1 MYSNFGE
8 IVDLSIKSNK
18 ELYEIILEW
27 EMLENGQ
34 DQEKLI
40 SFTENIFNEMI
51 DSYKSKL
58 KNPDLS
64 LTGWSGFNTNKYN
77 NYKNDGKSLMN
88 NLFSKALL
96 VSLSTSENNA
106 NMGKIVACPT
116 AGSSGVVPG
125 VLISLYE
132 EKDIPKEKI
141 VQSLIIAGAIG
152 EFISKK
158 STLSGAA
165 GGCQAEIGSA
175 CSMAA
180 GAAVNALGGTP
191 KQVENAAALA
201 LKFLMGLVC
210 DPVGGFVEVPC
221 IKRNPAASILALT
234 SAEMALSGIE
244 SMIPFDE
251 VTKAMAKVGRSMH
264 EDLKETGKGGIA
276 ATKTAKE
283 LLSAFT
289 HNHI

>member
-1 MYSNFGE
+1 MYSNFSE
-8 IVDLSIKSNK
+8 LVDLAVKSEK
-18 ELYEIILEW
+18 PLYKIILEW

-34 DQEKLI
+34 DQDELI
-40 SFTENIFNEMI
+40 SFTENIFDEMI
-51 DSYKSKL
+51 KSYNYKL
-58 KNPDLS
+58 NNDDLS
-64 LTGWSGFNTNKYN
+64 LTGWSGFNTKKYN
-77 NYKNDGKSLMN
+77 TYRKNNKSIMN

-106 NMGKIVACPT
+106 NMGRIVACPT

-132 EKDIPKEKI
+132 EKNIEKSKI
-141 VQSLIIAGAIG
+141 IESLIIAGAIG

-180 GAAVNALGGTP
+180 GAAVNALGGSP
-191 KQVENAAALA
+191 KQVENSAALS

-234 SAEMALSGIE
+234 SAEMALSGIQ
-244 SMIPFDE
+244 SVIPFDE
-251 VTKAMAKVGRSMH
+251 VAQAMAKVGRSMH

-276 ATKTAKE
+276 ATKTAKKI
-283 LLSAFT
+283 LSTFT
-289 HNHI
+289 NNHI

>member
-8 IVDLSIKSNK
+8 IVDLSIKSEK
-18 ELYEIILEW
+18 KLYQTILEW

-34 DQEKLI
+34 DQDELL
-40 SFTENIFNEMI
+40 SFTENIFNVMLE
-51 DSYKSKL
+51 SYKYKL
-58 KNPDLS
+58 NNDELS
-64 LTGWSGFNTNKYN
+64 LTGWSGFNTKKYLT
-77 NYKNDGKSLMN
+77 YKNSGKSLMN

-96 VSLSTSENNA
+96 AALSISENNA
-106 NMGKIVACPT
+106 SMGKIVACPT

-132 EKDIPKEKI
+132 EKNISKEKI
-141 VQSLIIAGAIG
+141 VQSLIVAGAIG

-158 STLSGAA
+158 ATLSGAA

-180 GAAVNALGGTP
+180 GATVNALGGSP

-234 SAEMALSGIE
+234 AAEMSLSGIE

-251 VTKAMAKVGRSMH
+251 VAKAMAKVGRSMH

-283 LLSAFT
+283 LLAAFK
-289 HNHI
+289 HDHI

>member
-1 MYSNFGE
+1 MYSNFSE
-8 IVDLSIKSNK
+8 LVDLAVKSEK
-18 ELYEIILEW
+18 PLYKIILEW

-34 DQEKLI
+34 DQDELI
-40 SFTENIFNEMI
+40 SFTENIFDEMI
-51 DSYKSKL
+51 KSYNYKL
-58 KNPDLS
+58 NNDDLS
-64 LTGWSGFNTNKYN
+64 LTGWSGFNTKKYN
-77 NYKNDGKSLMN
+77 TYRKNNKSIMS

-106 NMGKIVACPT
+106 NMGRIVACPT

-132 EKDIPKEKI
+132 EKNIDKSKI
-141 VQSLIIAGAIG
+141 IESLIIAGAIG

-180 GAAVNALGGTP
+180 GAAVNALGGSP
-191 KQVENAAALA
+191 KQVENSAALS

-234 SAEMALSGIE
+234 SAEMALSGIQ
-244 SMIPFDE
+244 SVIPFDE
-251 VTKAMAKVGRSMH
+251 VAQAMAKVGRSMH

-276 ATKTAKE
+276 ATKTAKKI
-283 LLSAFT
+283 LSTFT
-289 HNHI
+289 NNHI

>member
-175 CSMAA
+175 SSMAA

>member
-1 MYSNFGE
+1 MYSNFSE
-8 IVDLSIKSNK
+8 LVDLAVKSEK
-18 ELYEIILEW
+18 PLYKIILEW

-34 DQEKLI
+34 DQDELI
-40 SFTENIFNEMI
+40 SFTENIFDEMI
-51 DSYKSKL
+51 KSYNYKL
-58 KNPDLS
+58 NNDDLS
-64 LTGWSGFNTNKYN
+64 LTGWSGFNTKKYN
-77 NYKNDGKSLMN
+77 TYRKNNKSIMN

-106 NMGKIVACPT
+106 NMGRIVACPT

-132 EKDIPKEKI
+132 EKNIDKSKI
-141 VQSLIIAGAIG
+141 IESLIIAGAIG

-180 GAAVNALGGTP
+180 GAAVNALGGSP
-191 KQVENAAALA
+191 KQVENSAALS

-234 SAEMALSGIE
+234 SAEMALSGIQ
-244 SMIPFDE
+244 SVIPFDE
-251 VTKAMAKVGRSMH
+251 VAQAMAKVGRSMH

-276 ATKTAKE
+276 ATKTAKKI
-283 LLSAFT
+283 LSTFT
-289 HNHI
+289 NNHI

>member
-8 IVDLSIKSNK
+8 IIDLSIKSKK

-34 DQEKLI
+34 DQDDLV
-40 SFTENIFNEMI
+40 SFTTNIFEEML
-51 DSYKSKL
+51 DSYKAKL
-58 KNPDLS
+58 KNDDLS
-64 LTGWSGFNTNKYN
+64 LTGWSGFNTKKYKIHKESGN
-77 NYKNDGKSLMN
+77 SIMND
-88 NLFSKALL
+88 LFSKSLL
-96 VSLSTSENNA
+96 AALSTSENNA

-116 AGSSGVVPG
+116 AGSAGVVPG

-132 EKDIPKEKI
+132 EKKIEKEKI

-180 GAAVNALGGTP
+180 GAAVNALGGSA
-191 KQVENAAALA
+191 KQVENASALA

-244 SMIPFDE
+244 SVIPFDE
-251 VTKAMAKVGRSMH
+251 VAQAMAKVGRSMN
-264 EDLKETGKGGIA
+264 EDLRETGKGGIA
-276 ATKTAKE
+276 ASKTAKKI
-283 LLSAFT
+283 LARFT
-289 HNHI
+289 QN

>member
-34 DQEKLI
+34 DQKELL

-58 KNPDLS
+58 NNSDLS

-77 NYKNDGKSLMN
+77 NYKQSGKSLMN
-88 NLFSKALL
+88 DLFSKALL

-132 EKDIPKEKI
+132 EKNIPKYKI

-244 SMIPFDE
+244 SMIPFDD
-251 VTKAMAKVGRSMH
+251 VTKAMAKVGRSMP

>member
-8 IVDLSIKSNK
+8 IIDLSIKSKK

-34 DQEKLI
+34 DQDDLV
-40 SFTENIFNEMI
+40 SFTTNIFEEML
-51 DSYKSKL
+51 DSYKAKL
-58 KNPDLS
+58 KNDDLS
-64 LTGWSGFNTNKYN
+64 LTGWSGFNTKKYKIHKESGN
-77 NYKNDGKSLMN
+77 SIMND
-88 NLFSKALL
+88 LFSKSLL
-96 VSLSTSENNA
+96 AALSTSENNA

-116 AGSSGVVPG
+116 AGSAGVVPG

-132 EKDIPKEKI
+132 EKKIEKEKI

-180 GAAVNALGGTP
+180 GAAVNALGGSA
-191 KQVENAAALA
+191 KQVENASALA

-244 SMIPFDE
+244 SVIPFDE
-251 VTKAMAKVGRSMH
+251 VAQAMAKVGRSMN
-264 EDLKETGKGGIA
+264 EDLRETGKGGIA
-276 ATKTAKE
+276 ASKTAKKI
-283 LLSAFT
+283 LARFT
-289 HNHI
+289 QNQI

>member
-34 DQEKLI
+34 DQEELI

>member
-8 IVDLSIKSNK
+8 IIDLSIKSKK

-34 DQEKLI
+34 DQDDLV
-40 SFTENIFNEMI
+40 SFTEKIFEEML
-51 DSYKSKL
+51 DSYKAKL
-58 KNPDLS
+58 DNDELS
-64 LTGWSGFNTNKYN
+64 LTGWSGFNTKKY
-77 NYKNDGKSLMN
+77 KDHKDSGKSIMN
-88 NLFSKALL
+88 KLFSKSLL
-96 VSLSTSENNA
+96 AALSTSENNA

-116 AGSSGVVPG
+116 AGSAGVVPG

-132 EKDIPKEKI
+132 EKNIPKEKI
-141 VQSLIIAGAIG
+141 VQSLVIAGAIG

-180 GAAVNALGGTP
+180 GAAVNALGGSA
-191 KQVENAAALA
+191 KQVENASALA

-234 SAEMALSGIE
+234 AAEMALSGIE
-244 SMIPFDE
+244 SVIPFDE
-251 VTKAMAKVGRSMH
+251 VAQAMAKVGRSMS
-264 EDLKETGKGGIA
+264 EDLRETGKGGIA
-276 ATKTAKE
+276 ASKTAKKI
-283 LLSAFT
+283 LSRFT
-289 HNHI
+289 QSQI

>member
-1 MYSNFGE
+1 MYSNFSE
-8 IVDLSIKSNK
+8 LVDLAVKSEK
-18 ELYEIILEW
+18 PLYKIILEW

-34 DQEKLI
+34 DQDELI
-40 SFTENIFNEMI
+40 SFTENIFDEMI
-51 DSYKSKL
+51 KSYNYKL
-58 KNPDLS
+58 NNDDLS
-64 LTGWSGFNTNKYN
+64 LTGWSGFNTKKYN
-77 NYKNDGKSLMN
+77 TYRKNKKSIMN

-106 NMGKIVACPT
+106 NMGRIVACPT

-132 EKDIPKEKI
+132 EKNIDKSKI
-141 VQSLIIAGAIG
+141 IESLIIAGAIG

-180 GAAVNALGGTP
+180 GAAVNALGGSP
-191 KQVENAAALA
+191 KQVENSAALS

-234 SAEMALSGIE
+234 SAEMALSGIQ
-244 SMIPFDE
+244 SVIPFDE
-251 VTKAMAKVGRSMH
+251 VAQAMAKVGRSMH

-276 ATKTAKE
+276 ATKTAKKI
-283 LLSAFT
+283 LSTFT
-289 HNHI
+289 NNHI